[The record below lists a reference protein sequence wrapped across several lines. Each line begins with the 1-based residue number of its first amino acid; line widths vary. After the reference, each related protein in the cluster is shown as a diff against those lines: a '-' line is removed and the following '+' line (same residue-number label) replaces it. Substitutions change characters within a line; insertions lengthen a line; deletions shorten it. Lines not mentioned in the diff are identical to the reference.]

1 MLVDPKLVEGSIV
14 SLHKKTGRS
23 VHFNCFYG
31 LKHPEL
37 AQFASLRFA
46 SLRFAS
52 LYSTLLVLDEFTY
65 YRLFHNK

>member
-46 SLRFAS
+46 SL
-52 LYSTLLVLDEFTY
+52 YSTLLVLDEFTY